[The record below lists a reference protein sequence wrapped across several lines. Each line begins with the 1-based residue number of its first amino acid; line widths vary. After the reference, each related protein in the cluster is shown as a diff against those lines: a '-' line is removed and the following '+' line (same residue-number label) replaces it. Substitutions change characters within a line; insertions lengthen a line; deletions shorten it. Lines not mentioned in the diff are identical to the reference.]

1 MKRVRLVW
9 QGIQQHRPHLQKCES
24 WAILL
29 KESCNRISTGCTP
42 RLRTCKVWMTS
53 AIHSCGR
60 KKKKT
65 LMKKKI
71 FSLLCCCFQAGSL
84 PKCFNTCS
92 FIMPGNNKNLS
103 FSSKTNSCFLLCF
116 HFKRNVIDLRA
127 EQQTGTHDGKISHS
141 AVFPKEMPGRV
152 GV

>member
-1 MKRVRLVW
+1 MVW

-29 KESCNRISTGCTP
+29 KESCNRISTGCTTT
-42 RLRTCKVWMTS
+42 LRTCKVWMTS
-53 AIHSCGR
+53 AIHSSGR
-60 KKKKT
+60 KKKKNT
-65 LMKKKI
+65 YEKKNL
-71 FSLLCCCFQAGSL
+71 FPSLLLL
-84 PKCFNTCS
+84 PGWKPSRCFNTCS

-141 AVFPKEMPGRV
+141 AVFPKEMPERV